1 MKKDFCILI
10 NQDFYTPLVN
20 TDRVEKP
27 KYKPLPLRWEGNLF
41 TVPQNALEGRGE
53 IPQSPPSS
61 LLFLDTQLYSLEM
74 LTRRLLTL
82 SSEESTSLQQAR
94 IDHLIQPLRVF
105 WLGCLDCDKYC
116 MLAFLSAHHTYC

>member
-1 MKKDFCILI
+1 M
-10 NQDFYTPLVN
+10 VN

-82 SSEESTSLQQAR
+82 SSEEYTSLQQAR
-94 IDHLIQPLRVF
+94 IDPVGPVSLMWAKVF
-105 WLGCLDCDKYC
+105 ATPTQFGSNGRPSEFTLV
-116 MLAFLSAHHTYC
+116 

>member
-1 MKKDFCILI
+1 MKNDFFLYLI

-20 TDRVEKP
+20 TDQVEKP

-41 TVPQNALEGRGE
+41 TVSQNALEGLGE

-61 LLFLDTQLYSLEM
+61 LLFLGSQLYSLEM
-74 LTRRLLTL
+74 HTRRLLTL

-94 IDHLIQPLRVF
+94 ISDR
-105 WLGCLDCDKYC
+105 
-116 MLAFLSAHHTYC
+116 S